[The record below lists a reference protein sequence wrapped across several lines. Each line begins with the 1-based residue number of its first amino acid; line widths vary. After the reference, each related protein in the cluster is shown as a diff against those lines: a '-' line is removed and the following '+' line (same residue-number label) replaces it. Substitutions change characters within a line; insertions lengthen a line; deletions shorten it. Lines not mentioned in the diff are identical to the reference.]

1 MMRKRALTTVGALLL
16 GAGVAFQPKSAAQ
29 PAVPTPPP
37 GNGTVKS
44 IDLPQL
50 PPDLPEGPG
59 KNAIT
64 GSCII
69 CHSNRY
75 ITLQPPFPRKTWE
88 AIVDKMRKTYGAPVP
103 DAAVPQIV
111 DYLMAVRGKAE
122 PATKPAG
129 EGN

>member
-1 MMRKRALTTVGALLL
+1 MKKTSVTIAGAMLLANAIVGSHSNS
-16 GAGVAFQPKSAAQ
+16 VAQ

-37 GNGTVKS
+37 TDNVKS
-44 IDLPQL
+44 IDLPQI
-50 PPDLPEGPG
+50 PPDMPEGPG

-75 ITLQPPFPRKTWE
+75 ITMQPPFPRKTWE

-103 DAAVPQIV
+103 DAVVPEIV
-111 DYLMAVRGKAE
+111 NYLVAVRGKPD

-129 EGN
+129 EGK

>member
-1 MMRKRALTTVGALLL
+1 MKTNVFTLFGAALL
-16 GAGVAFQPKSAAQ
+16 VALAVSQPRSEAQ
-29 PAVPTPPP
+29 PSVPTPAP
-37 GNGTVKS
+37 GSSTVKS
-44 IDLPQL
+44 IDLPQI
-50 PPDLPEGPG
+50 PPDLPEGKG
-59 KNAIT
+59 KTAIT

-103 DAAVPQIV
+103 DATVPEIV

-122 PATKPAG
+122 PATKPMAP
-129 EGN
+129 